1 MNSIQNI
8 QETVKESYI
17 VVIIALLGIAAFF
30 TAVLVAWPALAY
42 LASMLFV

>member
-30 TAVLVAWPALAY
+30 TAVLVAWSALAY